1 MTPSPSF
8 NALSARDSWTDKVI
22 KADDLWAQVQA
33 ILKSKN
39 QTLPQT
45 PRRPD
50 VRLILD
56 NTTGR
61 EVQFQNPGNHA
72 AGKPEIIPAAGD
84 KTAVMVMIKGA
95 TLAEQYANGRQLM
108 AQFDLG
114 RSGFSDAFVQALQDG
129 SIAHLVDEAYGP
141 APFAGQAEKLVDVD
155 WQAADGSHAVI
166 APLRGP
172 AAALGARAPA
182 EETVFHAQFH
192 IYVQGTGTTPELVES
207 HGMCVAVSSDW
218 QTGAV
223 STRPIV
229 PSVARTYYGAH
240 FDQIPAV
247 TVTPDGQVRGVD
259 LKTATPAARKPPAPK
274 R

>member
-1 MTPSPSF
+1 MSSKQPF

-22 KADDLWAQVQA
+22 KADDLWAQVQD
-33 ILKSKN
+33 ILKS
-39 QTLPQT
+39 QGQDLPQT

-56 NTTGR
+56 NTTGDEIR
-61 EVQFQNPGNHA
+61 FQNPGNHA
-72 AGKPEIIPAAGD
+72 AGKPEVIPASGD

-95 TLAEQYANGRQLM
+95 TLAEQYANGQALM

-114 RSGFSDAFVQALQDG
+114 HKGFSAEFVAALQDG

-141 APFAGQAEKLVDVD
+141 APFAGQADKLVDVD
-155 WQAADGSHAVI
+155 WQSDDGSTATI
-166 APLRGP
+166 RPLRGT

-182 EETVFHAQFH
+182 SESVFHAQFH

-229 PSVARTYYGAH
+229 PSVAHGYYGAH
-240 FDQIPAV
+240 FEHIPAV
-247 TVTPDGQVRGVD
+247 TVTPDGLVRAVD
-259 LKTATPAARKPPAPK
+259 LKTAKPAAAKTPAPK